1 MMTQEQRRY
10 WSVFTRMVAI
20 TINPAAYK
28 ALKTIRPETYETRAG
43 ADGMI
48 RIWLEWTFF
57 NELARM
63 KGPGEDYSQVILR
76 LAKT

>member
-1 MMTQEQRRY
+1 MIAGTAPLLVRFYSHGRDHNHPGRVQG
-10 WSVFTRMVAI
+10 
-20 TINPAAYK
+20 
-28 ALKTIRPETYETRAG
+28 PE
-43 ADGMI
+43 DGMI

>member
-1 MMTQEQRRY
+1 MRR
-10 WSVFTRMVAI
+10 A
-20 TINPAAYK
+20 P
-28 ALKTIRPETYETRAG
+28 

-48 RIWLEWTFF
+48 RLWLEWTFF